1 MSKKFKSYRPFF
13 VYLLFLCAISF
24 TSCDLQQKA
33 TTRYQDEEEPEFID
47 TLPQVKDIE
56 IPFQITKGKE
66 LFDSNQVK
74 LSIQKEG
81 LVFSVHVEIDL
92 GKDVVFPTVYNRDFQ
107 SKEKAEH
114 LSLAVTFESS
124 KEHFFVFDSKSLYNG
139 TVDYYFE
146 VLPSDLHS
154 FKAGEQEI
162 NVKLTGEF
170 VSFFSVRSKVKPI
183 QAEVKMKYKVPEIY
197 KSTVYFKS
205 LKLNKES
212 VTKLL
217 GDNDASNA
225 APETGIYVS
234 YENETVMI
242 ENTENSFEYRVKHK
256 ADFYHLSPDD
266 QLDIEAVDKD
276 YFLNPNDYI
285 AGRYFTLQELEGETY
300 KNYPM
305 EHIEELWIYCKQH
318 GKIN

>member
-1 MSKKFKSYRPFF
+1 MSKKYKYYKPFF

-24 TSCDLQQKA
+24 TRCDLQQKA
-33 TTRYQDEEEPEFID
+33 TTRNQEEEPEYQD
-47 TLPQVKDIE
+47 TLLEERE
-56 IPFQITKGKE
+56 IILPFKITKGKE
-66 LFDSNQVK
+66 LFDSNQVELTFEQDGK
-74 LSIQKEG
+74 LMSI
-81 LVFSVHVEIDL
+81 HVSIDL
-92 GKDVVFPTVYNRDFQ
+92 GKDVVIPSVYNRDFKN
-107 SKEKAEH
+107 KEEANY
-114 LSLAVTFESS
+114 LAFSMKFEWG
-124 KEHFFVFDSKSLYNG
+124 KEYFSVFDSKSLSDG
-139 TVDYYFE
+139 TADFYFE
-146 VLPSDLHS
+146 VLPSDLYTIQS
-154 FKAGEQEI
+154 GEQEF
-162 NVKLTGEF
+162 NVKLSGEL

-217 GDNDASNA
+217 GDNDFSND

-234 YENETVMI
+234 YGSETILI

-266 QLDIEAVDKD
+266 QIDVEAIDKD

-285 AGRYFTLQELEGETY
+285 AGRYFSIKELEGETY

-305 EHIEELWIYCKQH
+305 EHIQELWIYCKQH
-318 GKIN
+318 GKVN

>member
-1 MSKKFKSYRPFF
+1 MKFLIYS
-13 VYLLFLCAISF
+13 LTSIFLIVFSF

-33 TTRYQDEEEPEFID
+33 TTRNHEEEPEYID
-47 TLPQVKDIE
+47 SLLEEREILLP
-56 IPFQITKGKE
+56 FNITKGKE
-66 LFDSNQVK
+66 LFDSNQVELTFEQDGK
-74 LSIQKEG
+74 LMSI
-81 LVFSVHVEIDL
+81 HVSIDL
-92 GKDVVFPTVYNRDFQ
+92 GKEVVIPTVYNRDFKN
-107 SKEKAEH
+107 KEDANY
-114 LSLAVTFESS
+114 LAFSMKFEWG
-124 KEHFFVFDSKSLYNG
+124 KEYFSVFDSKPLSDG
-139 TVDYYFE
+139 TADFYFE
-146 VLPSDLHS
+146 VLPSDLYTIES
-154 FKAGEQEI
+154 GEQEF
-162 NVKLTGEF
+162 NVKLSGEF

-217 GDNDASNA
+217 GDNDFSND

-266 QLDIEAVDKD
+266 QIDVEAIDKD

-285 AGRYFTLQELEGETY
+285 AGRYFRIKELESETY